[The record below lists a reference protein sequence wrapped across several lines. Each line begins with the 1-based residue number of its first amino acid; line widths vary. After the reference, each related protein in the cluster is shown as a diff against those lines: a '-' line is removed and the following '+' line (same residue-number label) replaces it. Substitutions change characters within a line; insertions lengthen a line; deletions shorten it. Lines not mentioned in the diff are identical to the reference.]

1 MYKSPIETIIKDM
14 QAHMDNEIMRAVQE
28 VGINVDKGELIRAL
42 QYDRGQYEKGRADA
56 REELITEL
64 AEKICAS
71 YEECEEGQ
79 CPAFAYC
86 RHGCKGTLVWLRK
99 VLGYD

>member
-1 MYKSPIETIIKDM
+1 MIVIYDG
-14 QAHMDNEIMRAVQE
+14 QA
-28 VGINVDKGELIRAL
+28 
-42 QYDRGQYEKGRADA
+42 
-56 REELITEL
+56 ITLEEL

-86 RHGCKGTLVWLRK
+86 RRGCKGTLVWLRK